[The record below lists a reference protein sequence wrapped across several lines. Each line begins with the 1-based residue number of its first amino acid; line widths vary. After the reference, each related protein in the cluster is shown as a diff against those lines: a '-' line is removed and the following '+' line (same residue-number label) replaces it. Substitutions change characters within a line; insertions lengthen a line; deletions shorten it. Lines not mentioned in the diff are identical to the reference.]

1 MAKTKAY
8 KPSKVLPR
16 FQPVDWDEYAWKGG
30 TLREATDQDLA
41 RIVRRAARAANQR
54 LRRLE
59 ETGQTN
65 SPAYR
70 SAMKNLG
77 DRTRFKERTATA
89 DRKALLS
96 EYYGLADFLGAKSS
110 TPTGIEQIQDN
121 RYQAARERGFEGSKE
136 EFNQLVEKF
145 FNKRVEGL
153 LSSDVVY
160 TAITEN
166 RADILDAIMDDIN
179 SGGLDNNKS
188 MMQEYIRRFEGIE

>member
-1 MAKTKAY
+1 V
-8 KPSKVLPR
+8 SKLCG
-16 FQPVDWDEYAWKGG
+16 Y
-30 TLREATDQDLA
+30 T
-41 RIVRRAARAANQR
+41 RIN
-54 LRRLE
+54 
-59 ETGQTN
+59 
-65 SPAYR
+65 
-70 SAMKNLG
+70 
-77 DRTRFKERTATA
+77 ERTWKQER
-89 DRKALLS
+89 DS
-96 EYYGLADFLGAKSS
+96 NMQEYYKQRDFLGEKSS
-110 TPTGIEQIQDN
+110 TPTGVKQIQDN

-179 SGGLDNNKS
+179 RGELDNNKS

>member
-70 SAMKNLG
+70 SAVKNLG

-96 EYYGLADFLGAKSS
+96 EYYGLADFMGAKSS
-110 TPTGIEQIQDN
+110 TPMGIEDIRNN
-121 RYQAARERGFEGSKE
+121 RYNAARERGFEGSRE

-145 FNKRVEGL
+145 FNEHVESL
-153 LSSDVVY
+153 LSSDVIY

-166 RADILDAIMDDIN
+166 RADILDEIIDDIN
-179 SGGLDNNKS
+179 AGRLADDRA
-188 MMQEYIRRFEGIE
+188 MMQEYIRRFEGF

>member
-77 DRTRFKERTATA
+77 DRIRFKERTASV

-96 EYYGLADFLGAKSS
+96 EYYRLADFLGAKSS
-110 TPTGIEQIQDN
+110 TPTGIEDIHNN
-121 RYQAARERGFEGSKE
+121 RYNAARERGFEGSPE

-145 FNKRVEGL
+145 FNTRAESL
-153 LSSDVVY
+153 LSSDVIY
-160 TAITEN
+160 TAIIEN
-166 RADILDAIMDDIN
+166 RADILDEIIDDIN
-179 SGGLDNNKS
+179 AGRLADDRA
-188 MMQEYIRRFEGIE
+188 MMQEYIRRFEGF